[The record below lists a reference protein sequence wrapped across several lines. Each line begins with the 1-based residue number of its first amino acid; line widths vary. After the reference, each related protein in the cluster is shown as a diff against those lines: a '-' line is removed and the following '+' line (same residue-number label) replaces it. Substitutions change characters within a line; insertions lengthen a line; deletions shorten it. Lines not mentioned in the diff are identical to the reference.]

1 MGTPRVEQSLRVA
14 EVASLEHG
22 QARTFTFEDGGREGR
37 GFVMALRARDGQGT
51 TLVAYR
57 NRCAHVAFDLDM
69 GTGEFWSSKLGRI
82 YCRTHGAC
90 YEPRTG
96 ICDRGPCVGR
106 RLEAFAVER
115 DGDDAIVRIAGEPP
129 TDS

>member
-1 MGTPRVEQSLRVA
+1 MRAAQRIIVPD
-14 EVASLEHG
+14 VASLRHG
-22 QARTFTFEDGGREGR
+22 QARTFTFDDGEHEGR
-37 GFVMALRARDGQGT
+37 GFVLVLREEGGAGEE
-51 TLVAYR
+51 LVAYR

-69 GTGEFWSSKLGRI
+69 GTGEFWSAKLQRI

-106 RLEAFAVER
+106 GLERFEVEQQGGDAVV
-115 DGDDAIVRIAGEPP
+115 IVPAEPAR
-129 TDS
+129 

>member
-1 MGTPRVEQSLRVA
+1 MRAAQRITVPDVA
-14 EVASLEHG
+14 ALAHG
-22 QARTFTFEDGGREGR
+22 QARTFVFEDGGQEGR
-37 GFVMALRARDGQGT
+37 GFVMMLRGSEGAGEE
-51 TLVAYR
+51 LVAYR

-69 GTGEFWSSKLGRI
+69 GTGEFWSTKLGRI

-106 RLEAFAVER
+106 RLEKLAVER
-115 DGDDAIVRIAGEPP
+115 EGRDAVVFVPAEP
-129 TDS
+129 